1 MIQVQAHRGASGYAP
16 ENTLASFQMA
26 VDMKAD
32 GIECDIHLSKD
43 GVFVVCHDETIDR
56 TSDGTGRIADMTY
69 EEIAKHNFSGKFHPH
84 YFHGNA
90 QTAPTLQQMLDVVKD
105 MKVINIEVKEFAGDE
120 DAALNK
126 FYEILAGYGIVDRV
140 IVSSFNV
147 GILKRL
153 KALHGD
159 VFTGYL
165 YHPGVK
171 SDTYKVYP
179 WEVAV
184 QTALDHNCDAIH
196 PEIGSLTRE
205 VVEDAHAHG
214 LKVNCWTANTR
225 EMVEKAMAIGCDG
238 VITNYPDWALLAAG
252 R

>member
-1 MIQVQAHRGASGYAP
+1 MIMVQAHRGASGYAP
-16 ENTLASFQMA
+16 ENTLASFKMA
-26 VDMKAD
+26 VEMNAD

-56 TSDGTGRIADMTY
+56 TSNGSGRIPEMTY
-69 EEIAKHNFSGKFHPH
+69 EEISKYNFCCKFHPH
-84 YFHGNA
+84 YFFGGGE
-90 QTAPTLQQMLDVVKD
+90 TAPTLEQMLDVVKD

-120 DAALNK
+120 TAALEK
-126 FYEILAGYGIVDRV
+126 FYGILKKYGILDRV

-147 GILKRL
+147 GLLKRL

-165 YHPGVK
+165 YFPGFK
-171 SDTYKVYP
+171 TEAFKCPSG
-179 WEVAV
+179 EEAV
-184 QTALDHNCDAIH
+184 QIALDHNCDAIH
-196 PEIGSLTRE
+196 PEIKSLTKE
-205 VVEDAHAHG
+205 VVDDAHAHG

-225 EMVEKAMAIGCDG
+225 ETVEKAKAIGCDG
-238 VITNYPDWALLAAG
+238 IITNYPDWGLLATG